1 MPDYKN
7 MYETLFRAATQAIMV
22 LQQAQQQ
29 TEEMYISAEP
39 PDIRALDRK
48 EKNDGDDTPKE

>member
-1 MPDYKN
+1 MPDYKI
-7 MYETLFRAATQAIMV
+7 MYETLFGAATQAITV
-22 LQQAQQQ
+22 LQQAQQH

-48 EKNDGDDTPKE
+48 GRSDDDETPKE